1 MARKQITE
9 RTTRAES
16 NTAEHIE
23 PWQQT
28 VNRVVLDYESKQETR
43 NECRRNNNYM
53 DVGKENRYMMWAR
66 LDMAAYEK
74 VIRYCCKLD
83 LDVDRV
89 INHIIRFALDYY
101 GEEGG
106 NQYQEY
112 VEYIHG
118 RNQEYTPLLINA
130 EDIDNY
136 FSFIASKFGLTYE

>member
-74 VIRYCCKLD
+74 VIQFCRKLGA
-83 LDVDRV
+83 DVDQV

-101 GEEGG
+101 GEEGALK
-106 NQYQEY
+106 YQEY
-112 VEYIHG
+112 VKYIHG
-118 RNQEYTPLLINA
+118 RNNGYRPLLISSL
-130 EDIDNY
+130 DIDNY
-136 FSFIASKFGLTYE
+136 FSFIASKFGLIYE